1 MLDRTLKWSRRV
13 LAVVVLGVLPLPLVT
28 MHGCGDSHTYTGLE
42 AVSNAPLLLSIPLFA
57 VVVIALTFLNRRPA
71 TAIGRLVLALLKIIW
86 VAVCWGWTTVFFS
99 CLTPGQTATAEIGG
113 SIVIGAI
120 LGILACDLLE
130 SRQQWIAWRRWRREH
145 PITLISDPLLRIT
158 RWAICLWSGVLALVA
173 LLWFGIY
180 AVAQG
185 SWNLRVLM
193 LSTSLVLLFLAWFA
207 LAGLAGWGIRRGL
220 RWAYVLQH
228 SGAYAALACI
238 ALSTWAILD
247 YLTSS
252 FSKLRTDIEPQV
264 WLVIIPTVLWALVT
278 WWTVRVVMGWRRRM
292 FPARRIR
299 CQTPKGTHK
308 VRVPACPAC
317 RSRLWLSL
325 DGAHLV
331 CRPCG
336 TSHDAALAGG
346 ELAIADAA
354 DPADPA

>member
-28 MHGCGDSHTYTGLE
+28 MHGCGNSHTYTGLE
-42 AVSNAPLLLSIPLFA
+42 AVSDAPLLLSIPLFA

-71 TAIGRLVLALLKIIW
+71 TAIGRLVFALLKIIW
-86 VAVCWGWTTVFFS
+86 VAVCWGWTAVFLG
-99 CLTPGQTATAEIGG
+99 CLTPSQTATAEIGG
-113 SIVIGAI
+113 SIAIGAV
-120 LGILACDLLE
+120 LGILACDLIE
-130 SRQQWIAWRRWRREH
+130 SRQRWIAWRQWRREH
-145 PITLISDPLLRIT
+145 AIPLISDPLLRIT
-158 RWAICLWSGVLALVA
+158 RWAICLWSGVLALAA
-173 LLWFGIY
+173 LGLGILV
-180 AVAQG
+180 VAQG
-185 SWNLRVLM
+185 CQDLRVLM
-193 LSTSLVLLFLAWFA
+193 LSTSLVLLFSAWFA

-278 WWTVRVVMGWRRRM
+278 WWAVRVVMGWRRRM

-299 CQTPKGTHK
+299 CQTPKGTRK

-317 RSRLWLSL
+317 GSRLWLSL

-336 TSHDAALAGG
+336 TSHDAALAEG
-346 ELAIADAA
+346 ELEIAGAA
-354 DPADPA
+354 DSVNPA

>member
-1 MLDRTLKWSRRV
+1 MLDRILKWSRRI
-13 LAVVVLGVLPLPLVT
+13 LAVVVLGVLPLPFVT
-28 MHGCGDSHTYTGLE
+28 MHGCSASHTYTGLE

-86 VAVCWGWTTVFFS
+86 VAVCWGWTAVFLG
-99 CLTPGQTATAEIGG
+99 CLTPDLTATAEIGG
-113 SIVIGAI
+113 SIVIGAV
-120 LGILACDLLE
+120 LGILACDFIE
-130 SRQQWIAWRRWRREH
+130 SRQRWIAWRRWRREH
-145 PITLISDPLLRIT
+145 PIPLIGDPLLRIT

-173 LLWFGIY
+173 LGYGIVM
-180 AVAQG
+180 VAQ
-185 SWNLRVLM
+185 SCLDLRVLM
-193 LSTSLVLLFLAWFA
+193 LLTSLVLLFLAWLA

-228 SGAYAALACI
+228 SGSYAALACI
-238 ALSTWAILD
+238 APSTWAILD
-247 YLTSS
+247 YMTSS
-252 FSKLRTDIEPQV
+252 FSKLRTDVEPQV
-264 WLVIIPTVLWALVT
+264 WLVVPTVFWALVT

-292 FPARRIR
+292 FPARRVR
-299 CQTPKGTHK
+299 CQTPQGTHK

-317 RSRLWLSL
+317 GSRLWLSL

-346 ELAIADAA
+346 ELEIADTAGSA
-354 DPADPA
+354 NPA

>member
-1 MLDRTLKWSRRV
+1 VLDLTLKWSRRV

-28 MHGCGDSHTYTGLE
+28 MHGCSSSRTYTGLE

-71 TAIGRLVLALLKIIW
+71 PAIGRLVLAMLKTIW
-86 VAVCWGWTTVFFS
+86 VAVCWGWTAVFFS
-99 CLTPGQTATAEIGG
+99 CLTPGDGATAEIGG
-113 SIVIGAI
+113 LIVIGAV
-120 LGILACDLLE
+120 LGILACDLIE
-130 SRQQWIAWRRWRREH
+130 SCQQWIAWRRWRREH
-145 PITLISDPLLRIT
+145 AIPLIRDPLLRIT
-158 RWAICLWSGVLALVA
+158 RWAICLWSGVLALIAVG
-173 LLWFGIY
+173 FGIW
-180 AVAQG
+180 VVGQG
-185 SWNLRVLM
+185 CQDLRVLM
-193 LSTSLVLLFLAWFA
+193 LSTSLVLLFLVWLA
-207 LAGLAGWGIRRGL
+207 LAGLVGWGIRRGL

-264 WLVIIPTVLWALVT
+264 WLVLIPTVLWALVT

-299 CQTPKGTHK
+299 RQTPKGTYK

-317 RSRLWLSL
+317 GSRLWLSL
-325 DGAHLV
+325 DGARLV

-336 TSHDAALAGG
+336 TSHDAALAEG
-346 ELAIADAA
+346 ELEIADAA
-354 DPADPA
+354 DSANPA